1 MTNMPDSPKPRSTRR
16 WLALVA
22 KFLLTAAILYFVY
35 DQISSHWD
43 QIKDYQWRVDI
54 LKLVLSVVL
63 GVITLVVMAGV
74 WKLIIAGFGH
84 QLSLGKSFRV
94 FYLSNL
100 GRYVPGKVWQLLGIL
115 YLAKKEG
122 IEPETAGAS
131 FLVVQ
136 LFAIPAS
143 FLVFALAAQ
152 FEPDLIIERF
162 AVLGSYSGW
171 LMAVGM
177 LAFCG
182 TLVMFPSVVLKLANR
197 LLRLIGRPQVE
208 FRLDKSV
215 ALTVLLGYCLGWI
228 MYGMAF
234 WLFVS
239 SVAPQTELGPIAAI
253 GLFNAAYQIGYLALF
268 APGGFGP
275 RELVMGLMLT
285 PFVGAIGPAVAV
297 LARLWAIFVEG
308 IAALMALAVR
318 K

>member
-1 MTNMPDSPKPRSTRR
+1 MTNLPESPTLNSARR
-16 WLALVA
+16 WLALAA
-22 KFLLTAAILYFVY
+22 KFLLTAVILYFVY

-43 QIKDYQWRVDI
+43 QIRDYQWQVDI
-54 LKLVLSVVL
+54 FRLVLSIVL
-63 GVITLVVMAGV
+63 GVATLVVMAGV
-74 WKLIIAGFGH
+74 WKIIIAGFGH

-100 GRYVPGKVWQLLGIL
+100 GRYVPGKVWQLVGIL

-152 FEPDLIIERF
+152 FEPALIIERF
-162 AVLGSYSGW
+162 AIMGSYSAW

-177 LAFCG
+177 LVFCG
-182 TLVMFPSVVLKLANR
+182 ALVMYPSGVLKLANR
-197 LLRLIGRPQVE
+197 LLRLVGRPQVE

-215 ALTVLLGYCLGWI
+215 ALRVLLGYCLGWI
-228 MYGMAF
+228 MYGLAF

-297 LARLWAIFVEG
+297 LARLWAIIVEG
-308 IAALMALAVR
+308 IAVLMALAVR